1 MKAAAIQFED
11 LERPELNS
19 LDLRRD
25 GAWSKEEAYIDRDD
39 GSGPPS
45 SGRSGL
51 GGGGLMGWDWPTRAG
66 TQRAGAARHA
76 DRAGVADLR
85 FGLRV
90 LAKAPAFSVAAV
102 ALIAMG
108 IGGNVTIYSLVHG
121 VLSKPAPCVRADGL
135 VSMGVSVDGQLDAP
149 GHSFVDYV
157 DFAAA
162 TRSMRSLAAIDPGR
176 FTMDTPDGGRYRMR
190 AQSISAGYFDMLGV
204 HLAMGRTF
212 TAANERICAPG
223 LHPRVSRVGE
233 PVRPRLGILG
243 RTVLLN
249 GQAATIVG
257 VGERGFYGAGFAP
270 NLEIALPLTP
280 RDMSR
285 SQRRLQLIGRL
296 APGFSIEAAQSEFD
310 AISRRLEAQYPET
323 NEARVV
329 LAPYTATAFGPNS
342 GRQARFFMAILSAV
356 GMLTLLVVC
365 ANVANLML
373 ARAATRQPQMAVR
386 LSISPSP
393 VASVEDLVRRGSGA
407 VAAGGGRSLSVRR
420 VGHTGAAAVCAAARI
435 GSANAGEPDAVLAGG
450 DVCRAAGRCEHGGI
464 YAGSGGTGVAAG
476 PAALARIGGAM
487 RGTRAQPAGQ
497 PAGGHAVS
505 GLYFVLLTGASMM
518 RQSLQLI
525 DTHDLYFT
533 KDHLLLASIDTSGVT
548 AGGAQNLSLLERLR
562 QRIRALPGVV
572 SASYAT
578 VAPPRAASGLQV
590 ESGTTTLTAD
600 GDFVGPDYLE
610 ALGVPVLS
618 GRGILD
624 TSVAGGP
631 AMAAM
636 NRKLATALWPG
647 QSAVGR
653 TIRLDGAPAQVV
665 GVVPDGAFSAIGPG
679 GGIAGVGKSERGN
692 FLFVGLRAAN
702 SPGQMIL
709 HVRYAGSF
717 QTIAPAVREAIRQTD
732 PRVAS
737 FNIRTMDAD
746 WAELTSPVRFIS
758 ALLEIFAA
766 GSLVLAAIGLYAVAA
781 FYTARRTRE
790 FGIRLAL
797 GASPRHMQQGV
808 LTDAILLAG
817 SGVVVGAALSAAVGR
832 ALGALLFGMS
842 AADPA
847 TWLRATLLLGAVSV
861 LAAYLPARR
870 AAKID
875 PMAELRME

>member
-1 MKAAAIQFED
+1 
-11 LERPELNS
+11 
-19 LDLRRD
+19 
-25 GAWSKEEAYIDRDD
+25 
-39 GSGPPS
+39 
-45 SGRSGL
+45 
-51 GGGGLMGWDWPTRAG
+51 
-66 TQRAGAARHA
+66 
-76 DRAGVADLR
+76 
-85 FGLRV
+85 
-90 LAKAPAFSVAAV
+90 
-102 ALIAMG
+102 
-108 IGGNVTIYSLVHG
+108 
-121 VLSKPAPCVRADGL
+121 
-135 VSMGVSVDGQLDAP
+135 
-149 GHSFVDYV
+149 
-157 DFAAA
+157 
-162 TRSMRSLAAIDPGR
+162 
-176 FTMDTPDGGRYRMR
+176 
-190 AQSISAGYFDMLGV
+190 
-204 HLAMGRTF
+204 
-212 TAANERICAPG
+212 
-223 LHPRVSRVGE
+223 
-233 PVRPRLGILG
+233 
-243 RTVLLN
+243 
-249 GQAATIVG
+249 
-257 VGERGFYGAGFAP
+257 
-270 NLEIALPLTP
+270 
-280 RDMSR
+280 
-285 SQRRLQLIGRL
+285 
-296 APGFSIEAAQSEFD
+296 
-310 AISRRLEAQYPET
+310 
-323 NEARVV
+323 
-329 LAPYTATAFGPNS
+329 
-342 GRQARFFMAILSAV
+342 MAILSAV

-373 ARAATRQPQMAVR
+373 ARAAARQREMAVR
-386 LSISPSP
+386 LSMG
-393 VASVEDLVRRGSGA
+393 ASRSRVLLILFAEGLALSLP
-407 VAAGGGRSLSVRR
+407 AAGGAFLFAEWATRALLRFAPPLESGAQMQANLTPYWRVAMYAALLAVASTVAFTLAPAVQAWRQDLLPWLKSGEQCLVQGRSRL
-420 VGHTGAAAVCAAARI
+420 
-435 GSANAGEPDAVLAGG
+435 ANLL
-450 DVCRAAGRCEHGGI
+450 
-464 YAGSGGTGVAAG
+464 VATQI
-476 PAALARIGGAM
+476 ALC
-487 RGTRAQPAGQ
+487 
-497 PAGGHAVS
+497 
-505 GLYFVLLTGASMM
+505 FVLLTGASMM

-600 GDFVGPDYLE
+600 GNFVGPDYLE